1 MTTLEVGTKIQGI
14 EIFTTSIHQGV
25 YKNIR
30 FEITDI
36 INHGEKCNSSYY
48 IFLDVDRIGKDFYNQ
63 ICDSDDDDNFMHEF
77 SWSSRMTYCESENYC
92 IKAGGDILYEISLAA
107 KICEVKKTIDSI
119 IRIIDFKVSEIN
131 KLELVK

>member
-1 MTTLEVGTKIQGI
+1 MINKIKDI
-14 EIFTTSIHQGV
+14 EISTASFHRGV

-77 SWSSRMTYCESENYC
+77 YWSSRMTYCESENYC
-92 IKAGGDILYEISLAA
+92 IKAGGNIRYDISLAA

-119 IRIIDFKVSEIN
+119 ISIIDFKVSEIN